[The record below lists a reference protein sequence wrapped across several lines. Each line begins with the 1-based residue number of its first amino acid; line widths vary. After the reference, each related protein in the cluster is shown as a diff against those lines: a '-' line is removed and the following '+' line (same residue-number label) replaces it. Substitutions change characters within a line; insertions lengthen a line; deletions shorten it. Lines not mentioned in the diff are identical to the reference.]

1 MKMFD
6 PFLGMILGAV
16 VLASLLPAT
25 GGLATA
31 LDHVTTGA
39 IVLLFFLHGAKLS
52 RDAIKAGLGHV
63 RLHGL
68 VFALTFLVF
77 PLAGLALGPIAKPL
91 LGEQLYRGLLFLCAL
106 PATVQS
112 AIVFTSIAGGN
123 VAAAVCSASASS
135 ILGIFLTPLLVRV
148 LLATGGATSA
158 GKPPLVAVR
167 DIALQLLVPFAV
179 GHLSRP
185 LWRKTIEKSR
195 PVIKWVDQ
203 GVIVLIVYVV
213 FSDAVAKDVWHRVSP
228 FAFAMLLL
236 VNAALLALM
245 LATSFFSAKLLGFDR
260 ANGITVVF
268 CGSKKSLA
276 SGIPMANVLFAGQ
289 AMGILVLPLLVFHQ
303 LQLMACTVLA
313 RRWANAPKLAQS
325 DGNRG

>member
-16 VLASLLPAT
+16 VLASLFPAT
-25 GGLATA
+25 GALATG
-31 LDHVTTGA
+31 LEHVTTGA

-52 RDAIKAGLGHV
+52 REAIKAGLGHV

-68 VFALTFLVF
+68 VFALTFVVF
-77 PLAGLALGPIAKPL
+77 PLFGLALGPIAKPL

-112 AIVFTSIAGGN
+112 AIVFTSIARGN

-135 ILGIFLTPLLVRV
+135 LLGIFLTPLLVRA
-148 LLATGGATSA
+148 LLATAVEGGG

-185 LWRKTIEKSR
+185 LWQKTIERSR

-203 GVIVLIVYVV
+203 SVIVLIVYVV

-228 FAFAMLLL
+228 FSFAMLVL
-236 VNAALLALM
+236 VNAVLLALM
-245 LATSFFSAKLLGFDR
+245 LTTSFFGAKLLGFDR
-260 ANGITVVF
+260 ADRVTTVF

-313 RRWANAPKLAQS
+313 RRWANAPDLAPS
-325 DGNRG
+325 DENPT